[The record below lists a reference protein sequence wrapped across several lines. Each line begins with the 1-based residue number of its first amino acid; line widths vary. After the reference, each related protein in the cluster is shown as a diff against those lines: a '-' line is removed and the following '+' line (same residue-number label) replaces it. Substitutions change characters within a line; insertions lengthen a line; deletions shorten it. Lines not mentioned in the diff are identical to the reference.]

1 MNMNN
6 NNKKLYTLIVHSEN
20 IAGILNQ
27 VTAVFTRR
35 QVNIESLN
43 VSASSIP
50 GIHRYTI
57 TAMTD
62 SESVAKIAAQ
72 IKKKVDVLQ
81 CQYYTDSEIFM
92 QEVALYKVVTGV
104 LTDNPQISSIIR
116 KYDAKLIEVNSTFSV
131 IEKTGRTEDIT
142 ALNKELSAQGAILQ
156 FVSSGRVAITRAR
169 IEHVSEYLDNMASRY
184 GNNNPNGRNNPKGC
198 NPNGSNSNDSNSLND
213 NNSQNGCNSQNE
225 ENNIL
230 TKN

>member
-1 MNMNN
+1 MNN

-184 GNNNPNGRNNPKGC
+184 GNNNPNGRNTPNGC
-198 NPNGSNSNDSNSLND
+198 NPNGNNSNDSNSLND
-213 NNSQNGCNSQNE
+213 NNSQNGCNSPNKE
-225 ENNIL
+225 
-230 TKN
+230 K

>member
-1 MNMNN
+1 MNN

-213 NNSQNGCNSQNE
+213 NNSPNGCNSQNE
-225 ENNIL
+225 E
-230 TKN
+230 K

>member
-1 MNMNN
+1 MNTNN

-184 GNNNPNGRNNPKGC
+184 GNNNPNGRNNPNGC

-213 NNSQNGCNSQNE
+213 NNSPNGCNSQNE
-225 ENNIL
+225 E
-230 TKN
+230 K

>member
-169 IEHVSEYLDNMASRY
+169 IEHVSEYLDKMASRY
-184 GNNNPNGRNNPKGC
+184 GNNNPNGRNNPNGC
-198 NPNGSNSNDSNSLND
+198 NTLNDSNSLND
-213 NNSQNGCNSQNE
+213 NNSPNGCNSQNGCNSPNKE
-225 ENNIL
+225 
-230 TKN
+230 K

>member
-1 MNMNN
+1 MNTNN

-213 NNSQNGCNSQNE
+213 NNSPNGCNSQNE
-225 ENNIL
+225 E
-230 TKN
+230 K

>member
-184 GNNNPNGRNNPKGC
+184 GNNNPNGRNTPNGC
-198 NPNGSNSNDSNSLND
+198 NPNGNNSNDSNSLND
-213 NNSQNGCNSQNE
+213 NNSQNGCNSPNKE
-225 ENNIL
+225 
-230 TKN
+230 K

>member
-213 NNSQNGCNSQNE
+213 NNSPNGCNSQNE
-225 ENNIL
+225 E
-230 TKN
+230 K

>member
-27 VTAVFTRR
+27 VTTVFTRR

-184 GNNNPNGRNNPKGC
+184 GNNNPNGRNNPNGC

-213 NNSQNGCNSQNE
+213 NNSQNGCNSPNKE
-225 ENNIL
+225 
-230 TKN
+230 K

>member
-1 MNMNN
+1 MNTNN

-142 ALNKELSAQGAILQ
+142 ALNKEL
-156 FVSSGRVAITRAR
+156 
-169 IEHVSEYLDNMASRY
+169 
-184 GNNNPNGRNNPKGC
+184 
-198 NPNGSNSNDSNSLND
+198 
-213 NNSQNGCNSQNE
+213 
-225 ENNIL
+225 
-230 TKN
+230 